1 MKWKISRRG
10 EVIGTV
16 RGTMNP
22 NPYQSSSRK
31 EPAPIDG
38 STTNQVIPS
47 IWSIPIDIIG
57 SWLPF
62 GMVVLLFLPS
72 LHELP
77 EVNLGRLV
85 FELSVIVVAITFGAF
100 ITLKRLLILSQ
111 RIANGGQT
119 KNADY
124 NPIGPDSFALRLSN
138 TTLIDFS
145 SRQIKMSHEQSIGPK
160 CSIDAL

>member
-1 MKWKISRRG
+1 MR
-10 EVIGTV
+10 VV

-22 NPYQSSSRK
+22 NPYQSSAVE

-38 STTNQVIPS
+38 SPTSQVALS

-77 EVNLGRLV
+77 QANLGRLV
-85 FELSVIVVAITFGAF
+85 FQLSVIVVAITFGTF
-100 ITLKRLLILSQ
+100 ITLKRLVILSQ
-111 RIANGGQT
+111 RLATGSCRT
-119 KNADY
+119 KN
-124 NPIGPDSFALRLSN
+124 S
-138 TTLIDFS
+138 
-145 SRQIKMSHEQSIGPK
+145 
-160 CSIDAL
+160 DA